1 MKKTAEVILS
11 PLLINSYDIKD
22 KIVVVIDVFRATT
35 SICVALESQF
45 KSIITTL
52 KIEDAIKLKK
62 EHNLIAGER
71 DGNKLEGFDIGN
83 SPSEII
89 NYKNSI
95 DEIVLTSTNGTKC
108 IELAYN
114 NFAKE
119 IWIGSLNNVGSIAE
133 KLNKTPEN
141 VVFLCAGWKNKANVE
156 DTFMAGKCLNE
167 MKENFDINSDSCFLA
182 MRLATGETT
191 ELLRNAEHY
200 MRLKEK
206 GNLNDLEI
214 CMQINTSSKIPKV
227 ISFSS
232 GIAYIG

>member
-11 PLLINSYDIKD
+11 PLMINCYDIKD
-22 KIVVVIDVFRATT
+22 KIVVVIDVFRATS
-35 SICVALESQF
+35 SICVAFENQY

-52 KIEDAIKLKK
+52 KIEDAMKLKK
-62 EHNLIAGER
+62 ENNIIAGER

-89 NYKNSI
+89 LNKNLVE
-95 DEIVLTSTNGTKC
+95 EIVLTSTNGTKC

-119 IWIGSLNNVGSIAE
+119 IWIGSLNNVKSIAQQ
-133 KLNKTPEN
+133 LNKNPEN
-141 VVFLCAGWKNKANVE
+141 VVFLCAGWKNKTNIE

-167 MKENFDINSDSCFLA
+167 IKNNFDIKSDSCFMAMQLA
-182 MRLATGETT
+182 NEESKNVLHQ
-191 ELLRNAEHY
+191 AEHY
-200 MRLKEK
+200 TRLKDK

-214 CMQINTSSKIPKV
+214 CMQMNTSSKIPKV
-227 ISFSS
+227 ISFSN